1 MIKRIFGEDNGLILR
16 LEKEN
21 VFLYPAKK
29 SKIIVSAK
37 NITEYDMHLFL
48 SLGDVP
54 ALVINKKEMDVIVPA
69 EGETCF
75 ELPIFVK
82 GDERMFVGES
92 ILEFSVT
99 DRVLEWTSGYEVAL
113 FTENVFKCSNKCD
126 FSACDEMFF
135 SHKGEIYI
143 GEKEFVM
150 LEVACLWEQ
159 SVIVEAQCSEK
170 LKIFHESQCVDGKIL
185 LISGL
190 NRICLSSG
198 CGQKV
203 AFKDEISE
211 KVLCLNTINP
221 KYYL

>member
-29 SKIIVSAK
+29 SKIMVWAK
-37 NITEYDMHLFL
+37 NITEYDMHLYL
-48 SLGDVP
+48 SFSDLP
-54 ALVINKKEMDVIVPA
+54 ALVIDKKEMDVIVPA
-69 EGETCF
+69 EGETRF

-82 GDERMFVGES
+82 SDERMFVGES

-113 FTENVFKCSNKCD
+113 FTENAFKCFHKCD

-135 SHKGEIYI
+135 SHKGEIYV

-150 LEVACLWEQ
+150 LEVACLSEQ
-159 SVIVEAQCSEK
+159 NVIVEAQCSEK
-170 LKIFHESQCVDGKIL
+170 LKIFHESKCVDGKIPL
-185 LISGL
+185 SSGL
-190 NRICLSSG
+190 NRICLTSQ
-198 CGQKV
+198 CDQKV
-203 AFKDEISE
+203 AFKDELSE